1 MFDFRWGFCFVE
13 RFHIKFQALILVL
26 FPMASHRSHSVHISA
41 SFQHIA
47 TTHTSWLVF
56 PIADGVPAVLSAVT
70 GTRRRSVTVLH
81 GLGSQT

>member
-1 MFDFRWGFCFVE
+1 MIFVGVFVLLSV
-13 RFHIKFQALILVL
+13 FHIKFQALILVL

-56 PIADGVPAVLSAVT
+56 PIADGVPPVPSAVT
-70 GTRRRSVTVLH
+70 GTRRRSVTVVH